1 MLCRCFFHVGV
12 PCFFSLSLAASFSQI
27 SMGFLFR
34 FQKNYTFKW
43 CIFPSAVLSL
53 PTVSIHFRHGA
64 EPPSQ
69 QRIHLPNSLFAGR
82 DHHASRKHSFC
93 WGKDFPVLVRC
104 WPQKQLHNYLEL
116 QLYKSITKVGHAN
129 PMESWWK
136 KSSLWNMDI
145 YNIPQPSKNQKM
157 LWIVSNFRFFC
168 SPPLGFSIH
177 LIDDGAKLLLHI
189 TKKEGGTP

>member
-1 MLCRCFFHVGV
+1 MPNWLRQLGKWILKKCQWIYPISWKKLRMLCRCFFHVGV

-104 WPQKQLHNYLEL
+104 
-116 QLYKSITKVGHAN
+116 
-129 PMESWWK
+129 
-136 KSSLWNMDI
+136 
-145 YNIPQPSKNQKM
+145 
-157 LWIVSNFRFFC
+157 
-168 SPPLGFSIH
+168 
-177 LIDDGAKLLLHI
+177 
-189 TKKEGGTP
+189 